1 MLYPAELRALLS
13 ASYLSADFKLQ
24 PMKALAFKSRL
35 TQQQAVLDKR
45 GES

>member
-13 ASYLSADFKLQ
+13 ATYQSADFKLQ
-24 PMKALAFKSRL
+24 PMKASTFKSRL